1 MSAFAF
7 TLLFGPGPVPVPA
20 PPEVV
25 DAVQEIDVDS
35 TVDEA
40 SVFHLRLA
48 IAQATL
54 GDWTLLDK
62 DFFRPLAPVSIRI
75 TNGLGFPETL
85 INGYVSRQEV
95 NYSLE
100 PGASILDVTGMDAT
114 LLMNL
119 HENIQRWP
127 NQPDGL
133 IATAIFGKYAL
144 LPRVQQTSPQFVEP
158 QGTSTQRRTDIR
170 LLRWMAERNG
180 FECYVQPEPLTGI
193 DMGFF
198 QPPELSG
205 PPSAVL
211 NVNLGPETNVVD
223 FSIGYEMA
231 APTSVAASSIDV
243 FTKSVQQASAPA
255 AVEVPLG
262 AEPALQR
269 LLSTPLVRPA
279 GTGLM
284 RTAELQTFAQAI
296 TDRSSFAITA
306 QGTVSLSAG
315 ILRPGSLVNV
325 RGVGRLFNGSYYVTR
340 VTHSI
345 TRAGYTQRFQ
355 GRRNAVTMTGTE
367 LYAGI

>member
-7 TLLFGPGPVPVPA
+7 TLLFGPGPVPLPA

-48 IAQATL
+48 IAQTAL

-95 NYSLE
+95 NYSIE
-100 PGASILDVTGMDAT
+100 PGASIQ
-114 LLMNL
+114 
-119 HENIQRWP
+119 NIQRWP

-133 IATAIFGKYAL
+133 IAAAIFGKYAV
-144 LPRVQQTSPQFVEP
+144 LPRVQQTFPQFVEP

-170 LLRWMAERNG
+170 FLRWMAERNG

-198 QPPELSG
+198 RPPQLSG

-231 APTSVAASSIDV
+231 APTSVVASSIDV
-243 FTKSVQQASAPA
+243 FTKSVQQARGA
-255 AVEVPLG
+255 AAAEVPLG
-262 AEPALQR
+262 TEPALQR
-269 LLSTPLVRPA
+269 VLSMPVVRPA

-284 RTAELQTFAQAI
+284 RTAELQALAQAI

-306 QGTVSLSAG
+306 QGTVGLSAG

-325 RGVGRLFNGSYYVTR
+325 RGVGRLFNGAYYITR
-340 VTHSI
+340 VSHNI